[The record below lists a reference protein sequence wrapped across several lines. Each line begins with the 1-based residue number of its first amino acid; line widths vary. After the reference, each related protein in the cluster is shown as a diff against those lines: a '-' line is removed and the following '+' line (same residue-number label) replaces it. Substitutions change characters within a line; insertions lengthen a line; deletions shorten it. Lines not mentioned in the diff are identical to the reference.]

1 MMLRSVVT
9 RHGRRFLPKLDGAL
23 RRRRF
28 LRDWC
33 MPVRQGEYQMTIQ
46 LGQIAPDFRQDS
58 TAGSLSL
65 HHYLG
70 GDWGVL
76 FSHPKDFTP
85 VCTTELAEVARLKPE
100 WDKRHIKPIG
110 LSVDS
115 GENHNGWAR
124 DIEETQGQAL
134 NFPVIA
140 DADRTVSNLY
150 GMVHPEADPSITV
163 RSVFIIDPNKKVRLI
178 LTYPPS
184 MGRNFDEILRVID
197 SLQLTDAH
205 KVATPVNWTNGKP
218 VIIVPSLSDADA
230 KERFPGGWKTLK
242 PYLRVVDQPKLPH
255 EAV

>member
-1 MMLRSVVT
+1 
-9 RHGRRFLPKLDGAL
+9 
-23 RRRRF
+23 
-28 LRDWC
+28 
-33 MPVRQGEYQMTIQ
+33 MTIQ
-46 LGQIAPDFRQDS
+46 LGQIAPDFEQDS
-58 TAGSLSL
+58 TIGRLKF
-65 HHYLG
+65 HEWLG
-70 GDWGVL
+70 NSWGVL

-100 WDKRHIKPIG
+100 WDKRRVKPIG

-115 GENHNGWAR
+115 TANHAGWEA
-124 DIEETQGQAL
+124 DIEETQGQKL
-134 NFPVIA
+134 NFPVLA
-140 DADRTVSNLY
+140 DGDRTVSDKY

-163 RSVFIIDPNKKVRLI
+163 RSVFIVDANKKVRLI

-184 MGRNFDEILRVID
+184 TGRNFDEILRVID

-230 KERFPGGWKTLK
+230 KERFPQGWKTLK

-255 EAV
+255 EAA